1 MIMMKMKLK
10 WEKLEAQKALNKA
23 EKEKGVRD
31 RDRDREAANK
41 WNVGVFF
48 GCEF

>member
-1 MIMMKMKLK
+1 MMMMKMKLK

-31 RDRDREAANK
+31 RDREAANK
-41 WNVGVFF
+41 WNVSVFF
-48 GCEF
+48 CCEF